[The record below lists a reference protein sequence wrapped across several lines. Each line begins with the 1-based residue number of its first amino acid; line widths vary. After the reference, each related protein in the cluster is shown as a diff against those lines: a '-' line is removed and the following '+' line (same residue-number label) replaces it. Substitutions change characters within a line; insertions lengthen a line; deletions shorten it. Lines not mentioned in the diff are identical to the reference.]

1 MEPLVTDWIQAI
13 TAIVTGVFG
22 LAGAI
27 FAIVQVYQIKN
38 QLSSA
43 TLTNVLTLEAE
54 MNSRKAKLDDINN
67 EIEKAN
73 LEGKLDKNAKKQRA
87 YKVAILQCAA
97 EDGRKEYAK
106 LRKLW
111 QMEAIQFKKLE
122 KIYKNKAMARAKE
135 SMRKLGRS
143 KSAPA
148 AKAGTRGTNVLKG
161 AKTLLGGGVNKS
173 AKK

>member
-1 MEPLVTDWIQAI
+1 MSLTNIVGGKETFEDVDPGYISESAMEALNV
-13 TAIVTGVFG
+13 
-22 LAGAI
+22 
-27 FAIVQVYQIKN
+27 
-38 QLSSA
+38 A
-43 TLTNVLTLEAE
+43 TLTENLTPDE
-54 MNSRKAKLDDINN
+54 MEEFVSESSAYDIVT
-67 EIEKAN
+67 EKN
-73 LEGKLDKNAKKQRA
+73 IVKLDKNAKKQRA